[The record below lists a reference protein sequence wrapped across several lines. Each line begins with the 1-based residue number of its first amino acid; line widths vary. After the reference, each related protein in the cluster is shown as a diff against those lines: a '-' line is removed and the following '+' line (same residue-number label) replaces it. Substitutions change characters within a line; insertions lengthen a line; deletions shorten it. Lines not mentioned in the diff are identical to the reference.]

1 MRLIRKF
8 NHDAR
13 GSVLMLTGLAILIL
27 FAVAGAGVDFGR
39 QQLVRMKLQN
49 ASDAAAVAAAS
60 MPEGTTVEQRRQVA
74 LRYYNLN
81 YPASYL
87 GVARPSPNI
96 QIGNQITVDASATLA
111 TNFIA
116 NVGVDQLASQGR
128 TVVERTEAR
137 NSVYDV
143 LLVMDNSNSM
153 AWETTAPAFAE
164 TPSSDRQNARNLI
177 LQTCRDQFRADAEQN
192 IFCGTSPTA
201 SPSPRMANW
210 FPSPT
215 AYINQDTCTQEWP
228 DEMCRNSMEDGVN
241 PYNPLACTSGTP
253 STINQ
258 NCYGYGYGLT
268 GNSRLNALRSVAL
281 GFVDRIVTEGE
292 PGSRIGLVAWSSD
305 LIFNQP
311 LTDNTA
317 TLRQQINR
325 MSAIGATNPVAGMQ
339 QATSMAST
347 FDPTHVKAVVF
358 LTDGAPTLAGPRL
371 NPNSPNDNHGCNGRN
386 FCNPAISL
394 TSPLCTQLKNSG
406 VQVYTIGFLGFDT
419 TGANRTN
426 SVSFLRNCASV
437 DADNN
442 PRYYEAPTGEEL
454 DQAFTQILTSL
465 GRIRIAQ

>member
-137 NSVYDV
+137 NSIYDV

-153 AWETTAPAFAE
+153 SWPTTAPAFAQ
-164 TPSSDRQNARNLI
+164 TPAADRQNAMNLI
-177 LQTCRDQFRADAEQN
+177 LPSCKADFGALSEVNCQYPYQPIMASGARRSASYGN
-192 IFCGTSPTA
+192 TPNCVTNWPTDICNDIGEGMNPPYGTA
-201 SPSPRMANW
+201 SLL
-210 FPSPT
+210 
-215 AYINQDTCTQEWP
+215 D
-228 DEMCRNSMEDGVN
+228 D
-241 PYNPLACTSGTP
+241 
-253 STINQ
+253 
-258 NCYGYGYGLT
+258 GYGYGLT
-268 GNSRLNALRSVAL
+268 GDTRLNALRNVAL
-281 GFVDRIVTEGE
+281 GFVNRIIDEGE
-292 PGSRIGLVAWSSD
+292 PGSRIGLNAWSSD
-305 LIFNQP
+305 LIFSQI
-311 LTDNTA
+311 LTTDTVA
-317 TLRQQINR
+317 LRRGINR
-325 MSAIGATNPVAGMQ
+325 MAGIGSTNAVAGMQ
-339 QATSMAST
+339 SALALSND
-347 FDPTHVKAVVF
+347 FDPSHVKAVV
-358 LTDGAPTLAGPRL
+358 LISDGAPTLSGPRV
-371 NPNSPNDNHGCNGRN
+371 NNTRFDAAGCDGRS
-386 FCNPAISL
+386 FCSAGVNNTLPI
-394 TSPLCTQLKNSG
+394 CTQLKNNG
-406 VQVYTIGFLGFDT
+406 VQVYTIGFLGAELT
-419 TGANRTN
+419 ANERSQAQN
-426 SVSFLRNCASV
+426 FLRNCASV
-437 DADNN
+437 DADGN
-442 PRYYEAPTGEEL
+442 PRFYLAPSGVEL